1 MSDSTVEIAF
11 RADLSELE
19 SGTSDAVALIRNAAD
34 QMADAFAPK
43 GDGRAT
49 DDARHIA
56 DEKLQI
62 EEQAALKS
70 IAIETDH
77 NDFLYAMGEESL
89 DKWKQQADEEAN
101 AKYASELAFLDKRTA
116 ADRGDA
122 AAEARD
128 LEQRALLYQEHVLAL
143 QKIDEQYAERKR
155 SLEREELQDALSADN
170 AKLSDGLAKLDAEYR
185 AHQISAGERYALEQQ
200 LTEQIYGEELKRLDA
215 LIATLSAG
223 TKTYED
229 AIRQR
234 EKIEQEF
241 ERRSEANTNQLETEE
256 AAKWTALGNSIRSSF
271 NSALDGMLFQGKT
284 FEQGMVTIAEGVIR
298 AFLEM
303 GEKIAEDWIEQQITS
318 LFVTKSTQGAS
329 ALGQVSDAAAVAG
342 ANTFASTSAIPIIG
356 PELAPAAAAAAVSET
371 MSFAG
376 LIALAA
382 GAWDLRSD
390 MVAQLHRG
398 EMVVPENFASG
409 LRAAGGSFGAG
420 DVNMNYSPTIN
431 AREPASLEQMLV
443 TESSAMLS
451 WLNRQMRN
459 GALRA

>member
-1 MSDSTVEIAF
+1 MSDSTVEVAF

-19 SGTSDAVALIRNAAD
+19 SGTTDAVALIRNAAD

-43 GDGRAT
+43 GVGRAT
-49 DDARHIA
+49 DDARQIA

-62 EEQAALKS
+62 DEQAALKS

-101 AKYASELAFLDKRTA
+101 AKYVSELAFLDKKTA

-155 SLEREELQDALSADN
+155 ALEREELQDALSADN

-185 AHQISAGERYALEQQ
+185 AHQISMGERYALEQQ

-256 AAKWTALGNSIRSSF
+256 AAKWTALGNSIKANF
-271 NSALDGMLFQGKT
+271 NSAIDGMIFGGKT
-284 FEQGMVTIAEGVIR
+284 FGQGMIEIAQGVIKSFLQMGETIAEH
-298 AFLEM
+298 
-303 GEKIAEDWIEQQITS
+303 WIETQLTS
-318 LFVTKSTQGAS
+318 LVATKTTQGAS
-329 ALGQVSDAAAVAG
+329 ALGQISDAAGVAG
-342 ANTFASTSAIPIIG
+342 ANAFAATSAIPIVG

-371 MSFAG
+371 LSFSS
-376 LIALAA
+376 LLSLAE
-382 GAWDLRSD
+382 GAWELKSD
-390 MVAQLHRG
+390 TLAQLHKG

-409 LRAAGGSFGAG
+409 LRANGAAAAG
-420 DVNMNYSPTIN
+420 DVHMNYSPTIN